1 MAFLPINGFHLRYES
16 AGAGPPVVF
25 LHGLG
30 SSADD
35 WQLQVPAFAAR
46 QRVITL
52 DLRGHGQ
59 SRFAGP
65 LTIEAMADDV
75 VQLLAQLN
83 LHSAHL
89 VGLSM
94 GGCVALALAA
104 QRPEQARS
112 LTLVNTFARY
122 RPAGFAGLA
131 RGLQRAWLLRT
142 RPVSDMAA
150 FVARG
155 LFPKPEQRPL
165 YEAAVASLSRN
176 SKPVYWAA
184 MRAILEFDGRAGLA
198 AIRCPAL
205 VVMGD
210 RDRTVPRAAGEALAR
225 RIPGAR
231 ALVLADSGHASPMDQ
246 ADAFNAAVLA
256 FLEGADG

>member
-1 MAFLPINGFHLRYES
+1 MAFLAINGFQLRYEV
-16 AGAGPPVVF
+16 AGAGSPVVL

-35 WQLQVPAFAAR
+35 WQLQVPAFAR
-46 QRVITL
+46 RHQVITL

-59 SRFAGP
+59 SRFEGP
-65 LTIEAMADDV
+65 LRIEAMADDV
-75 VQLLAQLN
+75 AQLLSQLG
-83 LHSAHL
+83 LRDAHI

-94 GGCVALALAA
+94 GGCAALALGAGH
-104 QRPEQARS
+104 PERVRS

-122 RPAGFAGLA
+122 RPAGIPGLV

-142 RPVSDMAA
+142 RPVADVAA

-155 LFPKPEQRPL
+155 LFPKPEQRVF
-165 YEAAVASLSRN
+165 YEAAVASLSQN
-176 SKPVYWAA
+176 SKTTYWAA
-184 MRAILEFDGRAGLA
+184 MRAILAFDARAGLA
-198 AIRCPAL
+198 SIRLPVL

-231 ALVLADSGHASPMDQ
+231 IFVLADSGHASPIDQ
-246 ADAFNAAVLA
+246 ADAFNTAVLQ
-256 FLEGADG
+256 FLEAV

>member
-1 MAFLPINGFHLRYES
+1 MALLAINGFQLRYEV
-16 AGAGPPVVF
+16 AGAGSPVVF

-35 WQLQVPAFAAR
+35 WQLQVPAFAR
-46 QRVITL
+46 RHQVITL

-59 SRFAGP
+59 SRFEGQ
-65 LTIEAMADDV
+65 LRIEAMADDV
-75 VQLLAQLN
+75 AQLLTHLSLPA
-83 LHSAHL
+83 AHV
-89 VGLSM
+89 VGLSL
-94 GGCVALALAA
+94 GGCAALALGTGH
-104 QRPEQARS
+104 PERVRS

-122 RPAGFAGLA
+122 RPAGISGLV
-131 RGLQRAWLLRT
+131 RGAQRAWLLWT
-142 RPVSDMAA
+142 RPVADVAA

-155 LFPKPEQRPL
+155 LFPKPEQRPF

-176 SKPVYWAA
+176 SRAAYWAA
-184 MRAILEFDGRAGLA
+184 MRAILEFDGRAGLTSL
-198 AIRCPAL
+198 RCPVL

-210 RDRTVPRAAGEALAR
+210 RDRTVPRAAGEELAR

-231 ALVLADSGHASPMDQ
+231 ALVLADSGHASPIDQ

-256 FLEGADG
+256 FLEGL